1 MCPTPD
7 SVESVP
13 NVTEGDKIS
22 REALRTAQEEDK
34 AISFNLVIKLLK
46 KGNQPSVKEK
56 KLYSQQVRQLLRS
69 WKKLFVDEQEI
80 LKRLVKR
87 IS

>member
-22 REALRTAQEEDK
+22 RETLRTAQEEDE
-34 AISFNLVIKLLK
+34 AISLVIKLLK

-69 WKKLFVDEQEI
+69 WKKFFVDEQGI

>member
-46 KGNQPSVKEK
+46 KGTNPVSRKRNCILS
-56 KLYSQQVRQLLRS
+56 KLDNFYVAGRS
-69 WKKLFVDEQEI
+69 F
-80 LKRLVKR
+80 
-87 IS
+87 S